1 MADIKYKKIEN
12 IGATAIYGM
21 FDRYWLVGTCTEDEI
36 RDTLAMCERDLSGEC
51 DYPDNYLKSVKRLR
65 ESLLEALEVA

>member
-12 IGATAIYGM
+12 NGATAIYGM

-36 RDTLAMCERDLSGEC
+36 RDTLAMCERDLNS
-51 DYPDNYLKSVKRLR
+51 DLTLPDSYLKSVMRLHK
-65 ESLLEALEVA
+65 SLLEALEVA

>member
-12 IGATAIYGM
+12 NGATAIYGM
-21 FDRYWLVGTCTEDEI
+21 FDRNWMVGTCTEEEI
-36 RDTLAMCERDLSGEC
+36 RHTLEMCERDLAG
-51 DYPDNYLKSVKRLR
+51 DIVLPYNYLKSVRRLR